1 MNEVINKDDLLE
13 ALNELEQLVKV
24 KLSVKPSEGLEAKL
38 TELENKVQA
47 LNEKNKKVYDILGKV
62 ILELEGLLTKEEIR
76 CKQ

>member
-13 ALNELEQLVKV
+13 ALNELEQLVKA
-24 KLSVKPSEGLEAKL
+24 KLSKPAEGLEAKL
-38 TELENKVQA
+38 TELENKVQT

-62 ILELEGLLTKEEIR
+62 ITELEGLLTKEETR